1 MANQKVYNIVINGIK
16 ESISELDILISKLGN
31 IENRLDALGKQ
42 GIKLDTKGLKD
53 LEKIKIPE
61 ISIEGIDAK
70 VLKKE
75 MQQLEKDITKGA
87 KTIEGEYTNTLA
99 GLRAQLRDMKAELS
113 TLDLDVDA
121 DAFADLTD
129 EIKELND
136 RVKEMEQDYG
146 TFSRNVG
153 NYTESMVDALNEF
166 DGQMYE
172 TAGAIEDVKQGVDS
186 LKGKQMFD
194 VNIGG
199 VAVQFENVSQ
209 AIGEIDDMAHSAA
222 AKMQELR
229 NAGKQ
234 NTEEYK
240 KLNQEFN
247 EFIQTSANLERVRKQ
262 TDELRDS
269 VASTSRGLDMGVQ
282 AFQALGNAMQMASGI
297 AGLFGDNQEEIEK
310 AINRTVQIQAIL
322 QAATELYNQT
332 IKEGTV
338 LNKLYAATFGNIN
351 AGINKMTIG
360 LGKNTKAA
368 KGLGAVLKGGVWAII
383 ATIIASLIVNIDT
396 LTKKL
401 TLSDSATKTYS
412 KTWEKL
418 SPILKGIGNVITSYL
433 IEPLKGWAEALAK
446 LVDGDF
452 KGAMNEIAKGY
463 KNAKS
468 IRENFEE
475 GYNDEVARLADERVK
490 KQNIAL
496 EKQLLHEKEF
506 NEAKYG
512 SDWKYTK
519 DGIELYRKYFAAKLA
534 LYDKDSEEYRQALL
548 EQISFERELKEHQE
562 GKKNGG
568 GSGGG
573 STGKSKVEIQREIED
588 ATIAA
593 MEDGFDKRMAELKLQ
608 QKRELE
614 DAGKNAKLKEALL
627 KKHQKEENDL
637 IKEHTDEVEALYK
650 ERNEKLYNLEQDI
663 TKLILDNT
671 SKSNDSNLDKYRRDL
686 DTILSVIN
694 SYQLKIAKSN
704 KDWFNIDTS
713 SVKNFFTTL
722 GTTIKDGWN
731 VMIDNIRESRDGSKL
746 VDALINSPLEGIK
759 TEEMML
765 DDLVFG
771 FGGIDDFDEKEK
783 AIKQAHQTL
792 VDLNVEHTAD
802 IALLEQNMQDTSSD
816 ALKRYYQQMID
827 LTKEANDQYSK
838 VSEEYSGHF
847 IGIVNERI
855 LTERK
860 LERNNYNHSLKELE
874 QWKDDAFEI
883 EKKAEQKLLE
893 SAKADEAKALQM
905 AKGNAEVE
913 NILREKFAN
922 MRMQIM
928 EKSNENLIEIE
939 KRYETQKYA
948 LTLDYINKTRSI
960 EVNGNEERNDII
972 AQYNDKVLEQY
983 EKHFDSLLQEYE
995 KFNNAEQLDLQDG
1008 NLQFIA
1014 AFSQRGESMAKY
1026 GEAFLATAETIEER
1040 QDKLNQH
1047 LAVIN
1052 DDVWSIES
1060 KNLDLFRQQTHS
1072 VLNQMGVD
1080 WDRYNKEVVQKRK
1093 VLNLKLKN
1101 LETKLKTNEITQEEY
1116 DKEKEI
1122 IDKQLKDVDNYAKEL
1137 GNILTRIVKNF
1148 GDNWKEIAVNSAQL
1162 GAAVV
1167 GIFSQMYSQIADLQY
1182 QNEMYRIEQLQ
1193 EDYDD
1198 ETETL
1203 REALEE
1209 QEELFEKHNQ
1219 NVNDIEGELETARG
1233 DRRLFLL
1240 DQINSEMMK
1249 REQAW
1254 AQQQKI
1260 AKQQEQLQKKKDALE
1275 DRQKAAEQKRNKQNQ
1290 KVQVAQATAST
1301 ALAVTN
1307 ALAVQPWFLGVALA
1321 AVAAAMGAVQ
1331 IATIA
1336 KQKFADGGV
1345 IQGKSHSQGGV
1356 KVLNGQAE
1364 VEGGEYI
1371 TNKVTTSK
1379 NVDVLT
1385 FINSKKRK
1393 LDLSDF
1399 VEFYSSGSK
1408 NYSKPFKTVFADG
1421 GQLPSI
1427 QAPQLNVRDIVN
1439 TNNVDNRPIYVSVT
1453 EIENVQNRVR
1463 NVRAIA
1469 GLDE

>member
-16 ESISELDILISKLGN
+16 ESISELDILISKLDN

-61 ISIEGIDAK
+61 ISIEGIETKA
-70 VLKKE
+70 LKKE
-75 MQQLEKDITKGA
+75 MQQLEKDIAKGA
-87 KTIEGEYTNTLA
+87 KTIDGEYTNTLN
-99 GLRAQLRDMKAELS
+99 GLRAKLRDLKAELG
-113 TLDLDVDA
+113 TVDIDVDA
-121 DAFADLTD
+121 DVFADLTD

-136 RVKEMEQDYG
+136 QVKQMEQDYG

-153 NYTESMVDALNEF
+153 NYTESVVDALNEF
-166 DGQMYE
+166 DSQMYE
-172 TAGAIEDVKQGVDS
+172 TAGTIEEVKEGVDS

-229 NAGKQ
+229 NAGKE

-240 KLNQEFN
+240 KLNQEFQ

-269 VASTSRGLDMGVQ
+269 VASTSRGLDLGVQ
-282 AFQALGNAMQMASGI
+282 SFQALGNAMQMASGI
-297 AGLFGDNQEEIEK
+297 AGLFGDNQEKIEE

-322 QAATELYNQT
+322 QAAQELYNQT
-332 IKEGTV
+332 TQKGTV
-338 LNKLYAATFGNIN
+338 LNTLYSATFGKISGGLTN
-351 AGINKMTIG
+351 MTTKLG
-360 LGKNTKAA
+360 LGTKAA
-368 KGLGAVLKGGVWAII
+368 KLFNNTLKANIFIAI
-383 ATIIASLIVNIDT
+383 ATAILWVVTNLDKLSEMLGLTNKDTKVFTDLWNKISPVIMGVGRAITDFLINPLRT
-396 LTKKL
+396 LTK
-401 TLSDSATKTYS
+401 TIS
-412 KTWEKL
+412 KVL
-418 SPILKGIGNVITSYL
+418 Q
-433 IEPLKGWAEALAK
+433 
-446 LVDGDF
+446 GDW
-452 KGAMNEIAKGY
+452 KGA
-463 KNAKS
+463 
-468 IRENFEE
+468 FEE
-475 GYNDEVARLADERVK
+475 IGKGVKEQFDVIKDYQKGYNDEVKRQSDNAV
-490 KQNIAL
+490 KQNKINL

-562 GKKNGG
+562 GKS
-568 GSGGG
+568 GSG

-593 MEDGFDKRMAELKLQ
+593 MEDGFAKQWKLLRTQ

-614 DAGKNAKLKEALL
+614 DATKNSKLQNALL
-627 KKHQKEENDL
+627 AKHQKEQQDL
-637 IKEHTDEVEALYK
+637 IKEHVEEVQKYRKELSNELYRV
-650 ERNEKLYNLEQDI
+650 ENETSNINLNNQLTKQDYELEEYVRQLEQMMS
-663 TKLILDNT
+663 TMSEYKF
-671 SKSNDSNLDKYRRDL
+671 
-686 DTILSVIN
+686 
-694 SYQLKIAKSN
+694 KIHREV

-713 SVKNFFTTL
+713 SINGFFKSV
-722 GTTIKDGWN
+722 GQTIKDGWKET
-731 VMIDNIRESRDGSKL
+731 IDSIRFSRDGNQL
-746 VDALINSPLEGIK
+746 VDALMNSALEGIK
-759 TEEMML
+759 TEELQL
-765 DDLVFG
+765 DNLVFG
-771 FGGIDDFDEKEK
+771 FGGS
-783 AIKQAHQTL
+783 
-792 VDLNVEHTAD
+792 VDVEAD
-802 IALLEQNMQDTSSD
+802 MKKSQDTLK
-816 ALKRYYQQMID
+816 ALKQQY
-827 LTKEANDQYSK
+827 AND
-838 VSEEYSGHF
+838 V
-847 IGIVNERI
+847 I
-855 LTERK
+855 
-860 LERNNYNHSLKELE
+860 
-874 QWKDDAFEI
+874 EI
-883 EKKAEQKLLE
+883 EKKMNETTSDEHRKKYEVLLNNIKEHNKKFEKLSTEYNGYFIGIINERVNTERNLLIGSYNDQKKQLEEWLEEKFKIEKENEKKLLE
-893 SAKADEAKALQM
+893 L
-905 AKGNAEVE
+905 AEGQPE
-913 NILREKFAN
+913 L
-922 MRMQIM
+922 RMQIM
-928 EKSNENLIEIE
+928 EQSNDVLIAIEKEYEDKKLALAIDYTNKVKQIEI
-939 KRYETQKYA
+939 
-948 LTLDYINKTRSI
+948 
-960 EVNGNEERNDII
+960 NGNKDRNDII
-972 AQYNDKVLEQY
+972 AIYNDKILERY
-983 EKHFDSLLQEYE
+983 EKHFDSLLTQYE
-995 KFNNAEQLDLQDG
+995 NFNNIEKLDLQDG

-1026 GEAFLATAETIEER
+1026 GESFLAMADSIEQR
-1040 QDKLNQH
+1040 QSKLNQQ
-1047 LAVIN
+1047 LAEGVIS
-1052 DDVWSIES
+1052 DDVWSIS
-1060 KNLDLFRQQTHS
+1060 TQNLNLMRQQTHD
-1072 VLNQMGVD
+1072 VLQQMGVD
-1080 WDRYNKEVVQKRK
+1080 WERYKKEVIQKREQ
-1093 VLNLKLKN
+1093 LNAQLKN
-1101 LETKLKTNEITQEEY
+1101 GTIDQETY
-1116 DKEKEI
+1116 DKEIEKLE
-1122 IDKQLKDVDNYAKEL
+1122 KHRQEL

-1182 QNEMYRIEQLQ
+1182 HNEMYRIEKLQ
-1193 EDYDD
+1193 EEYDK
-1198 ETETL
+1198 ETETI

-1254 AQQQKI
+1254 AQQQKLQ
-1260 AKQQEQLQKKKDALE
+1260 KQQEQLEKKKKALE

-1290 KVQVAQATAST
+1290 KVQIAQATAST

-1345 IQGKSHSQGGV
+1345 IQGASHANGGV

-1385 FINSKKRK
+1385 FINSKKKK

-1399 VEFYSSGSK
+1399 VEFYSNGSNK
-1408 NYSKPFKTVFADG
+1408 NYSKPFKTVFANG
-1421 GQLPSI
+1421 GTLPSMN
-1427 QAPQLNVRDIVN
+1427 APSIDTRAINSVKSE
-1439 TNNVDNRPIYVSVT
+1439 DNRPIYVSVT
-1453 EIENVQNRVR
+1453 EIENVQNKVR

-1469 GLDE
+1469 GLEN

>member
-16 ESISELDILISKLGN
+16 ESINELDILISKLDN

-70 VLKKE
+70 ALKKE
-75 MQQLEKDITKGA
+75 MQQLEKDIAKGA
-87 KTIEGEYTNTLA
+87 KTIDGEYTNTLN
-99 GLRAQLRDMKAELS
+99 GLRAKLRDLKAELG
-113 TLDLDVDA
+113 TVDIDVDA
-121 DAFADLTD
+121 DVFADLTD

-136 RVKEMEQDYG
+136 QVKQMEQDYG
-146 TFSRNVG
+146 TFARNVG
-153 NYTESMVDALNEF
+153 NYTESVVDALNEF
-166 DGQMYE
+166 DSQMYE
-172 TAGAIEDVKQGVDS
+172 TAGTIEEVKNGVDS

-229 NAGKQ
+229 NAGKE

-240 KLNQEFN
+240 KLNQEFQ

-269 VASTSRGLDMGVQ
+269 VASTSRGLDLGVQ
-282 AFQALGNAMQMASGI
+282 SFQALGNAMQMASGI
-297 AGLFGDNQEEIEK
+297 AGLFGDNQEKIEE

-322 QAATELYNQT
+322 QAAQELYNQT
-332 IKEGTV
+332 TQKGTV
-338 LNKLYAATFGNIN
+338 LNTLYSATFGKISGGLSN
-351 AGINKMTIG
+351 MTTKLG
-360 LGKNTKAA
+360 LGTKAA
-368 KGLGAVLKGGVWAII
+368 KLFNNTLKANIFIAI
-383 ATIIASLIVNIDT
+383 ATAILWVVTNLDKLSEMLGLTNEDTKVFTDLWNKISPVIMGVGRAITDWLINPIRT
-396 LTKKL
+396 LTKTISKVL
-401 TLSDSATKTYS
+401 QGDWKGAFEEIGKGVKEQFNIIEDFQKGYADEVKAQAERATK
-412 KTWEKL
+412 KQK
-418 SPILKGIGNVITSYL
+418 
-433 IEPLKGWAEALAK
+433 IE
-446 LVDGDF
+446 
-452 KGAMNEIAKGY
+452 
-463 KNAKS
+463 
-468 IRENFEE
+468 
-475 GYNDEVARLADERVK
+475 
-490 KQNIAL
+490 L
-496 EKQLLHEKEF
+496 EKQLLHQKEF

-562 GKKNGG
+562 KEKNGG
-568 GSGGG
+568 KSR
-573 STGKSKVEIQREIED
+573 SGKSKLEIQREIED

-593 MEDGFDKRMAELKLQ
+593 MKDGFDKRMAELKLQ

-614 DAGKNAKLKEALL
+614 DAGNNAKLKEALL

-663 TKLILDNT
+663 TKLMLDNT
-671 SKSNDSNLDKYRRDL
+671 LKSDDYNLDKYRRDL
-686 DTILSVIN
+686 DTMLSSIRE
-694 SYQLKIAKSN
+694 YQFQIPKIN

-713 SVKNFFTTL
+713 SIKNFFTTL
-722 GTTIKDGWN
+722 GTTIKDGWD

-746 VDALINSPLEGIK
+746 VDALMVSFSDGIK
-759 TEEMML
+759 TEELQL
-765 DDLVFG
+765 DEFVFG
-771 FGGIDDFDEKEK
+771 FGAIDGFDEKEK

-802 IALLEQNMQDTSSD
+802 ISLLEQNMQDTSSD

-827 LTKEANDQYSK
+827 LTKEANDRYSK

-893 SAKADEAKALQM
+893 SAKSDEAKALRM

-939 KRYETQKYA
+939 KRYESQKYA

-960 EVNGNEERNDII
+960 EVNGAEERNDII
-972 AQYNDKVLEQY
+972 AQYNDKLLQQY
-983 EKHFDSLLQEYE
+983 EKHFDSLISQYE
-995 KFNNAEQLDLQDG
+995 RFNNVSNLDLQDG

-1014 AFSQRGESMAKY
+1014 TFTQRGEALAKY
-1026 GEAFLATAETIEER
+1026 GESFIAMAETIEEK
-1040 QDKLNQH
+1040 QEKLNQQF
-1047 LAVIN
+1047 ADGII
-1052 DDVWSIES
+1052 DDEVYSIS
-1060 KNLDLFRQQTHS
+1060 TQNLDLLRKQTHS

-1080 WDRYNKEVVQKRK
+1080 WDRYNKEVIQKRK
-1093 VLNLKLKN
+1093 ELNAQLKDGTIDQ
-1101 LETKLKTNEITQEEY
+1101 ETY
-1116 DKEKEI
+1116 DKEIEKLE
-1122 IDKQLKDVDNYAKEL
+1122 NHRKEL

-1182 QNEMYRIEQLQ
+1182 QNEMYRIEKLQ
-1193 EDYDD
+1193 EEYDK
-1198 ETETL
+1198 ETEIL
-1203 REALEE
+1203 QDALEE

-1240 DQINSEMMK
+1240 DQINAEMMK

-1260 AKQQEQLQKKKDALE
+1260 QKQQEQLEKKKEALE
-1275 DRQKAAEQKRNKQNQ
+1275 QRQKAAEQKRNKQNQ
-1290 KVQVAQATAST
+1290 KVQIAQATAST

-1307 ALAVQPWFLGVALA
+1307 ALSVQPWFLGVALA

-1356 KVLNGQAE
+1356 PVMNGSVE

-1385 FINSKKRK
+1385 FINSKKKK

-1399 VEFYSSGSK
+1399 VEFYSNGSNK
-1408 NYSKPFKTVFADG
+1408 NYSKPFKTVFAAG
-1421 GQLPSI
+1421 GTLPSMN
-1427 QAPQLNVRDIVN
+1427 APMIDTRAINSIKSE
-1439 TNNVDNRPIYVSVT
+1439 DNRPIYVSVT
-1453 EIENVQNRVR
+1453 EIENVQNKVR

-1469 GLDE
+1469 GLED

>member
-16 ESISELDILISKLGN
+16 ESISELDILISKLDN

-75 MQQLEKDITKGA
+75 MQQLEKDIAKGA
-87 KTIEGEYTNTLA
+87 KTIDGEYTNTLA

-153 NYTESMVDALNEF
+153 NYTDSMVDALNEF

-172 TAGAIEDVKQGVDS
+172 TAGAIEEVKQGVDS

-209 AIGEIDDMAHSAA
+209 AIGEIDDMAHAAA
-222 AKMQELR
+222 AKMQQLAA
-229 NAGKQ
+229 AGKQ

-262 TDELRDS
+262 TDDLRDS

-322 QAATELYNQT
+322 QAATELYNFTQNNA
-332 IKEGTV
+332 IK
-338 LNKLYAATFGNIN
+338 NSKLYAL
-351 AGINKMTIG
+351 TIG
-360 LGKNTKAA
+360 KLGTAYNALTAKIGLSEKATKRLNKVTKANVYVA
-368 KGLGAVLKGGVWAII
+368 LAAGVLYLATNFGKLTEKFGITEERTSKFQKLLEKLEPFIKGVGKAVVDWLINPFLTLGDVLYEISEGNWKGAFEAMKKGIKEQFDVVEDFKEGYAEGIKDREER
-383 ATIIASLIVNIDT
+383 A
-396 LTKKL
+396 TKKQ
-401 TLSDSATKTYS
+401 
-412 KTWEKL
+412 KL
-418 SPILKGIGNVITSYL
+418 EL
-433 IEPLKGWAEALAK
+433 
-446 LVDGDF
+446 D
-452 KGAMNEIAKGY
+452 
-463 KNAKS
+463 
-468 IRENFEE
+468 
-475 GYNDEVARLADERVK
+475 
-490 KQNIAL
+490 
-496 EKQLLHEKEF
+496 KQLLQQKEF

-519 DGIELYRKYFAAKLA
+519 DGIELYRKYFANKLSMYA
-534 LYDKDSEEYRQALL
+534 KDSEEYRQALL
-548 EQISFERELKEHQE
+548 EQLNFERELEEH
-562 GKKNGG
+562 KKNG

-573 STGKSKVEIQREIED
+573 KSKLEIQREIED

-593 MEDGFDKRMAELKLQ
+593 MKDGFDKRMAELKLQ

-671 SKSNDSNLDKYRRDL
+671 SKSNDYNLDKYRRDL

-893 SAKADEAKALQM
+893 SARADEAKALQM

-960 EVNGNEERNDII
+960 EINGNEERNDII

-1040 QDKLNQH
+1040 QDKLNQQ
-1047 LAVIN
+1047 LADGVIN

-1182 QNEMYRIEQLQ
+1182 QNEMYRIEKLQ
-1193 EDYDD
+1193 EEYDK
-1198 ETETL
+1198 ETEL
-1203 REALEE
+1203 LQEKLEE
-1209 QEELFEKHNQ
+1209 QEELYEKHNQ
-1219 NVNDIEGELETARG
+1219 NVESIEGELETARG

-1260 AKQQEQLQKKKDALE
+1260 AKQQEQLEKKKEALE
-1275 DRQKAAEQKRNKQNQ
+1275 QRQKAAEQKRNKQNQ
-1290 KVQVAQATAST
+1290 KVQIAQATAST

-1307 ALAVQPWFLGVALA
+1307 ALSVQPWFLGVALA

-1345 IQGKSHSQGGV
+1345 IQGASHANGGV

>member
-16 ESISELDILISKLGN
+16 ESINELDILISKLDN

-42 GIKLDTKGLKD
+42 GIKLDAKGLKD

-61 ISIEGIDAK
+61 ISIEGIETKA
-70 VLKKE
+70 LKKE
-75 MQQLEKDITKGA
+75 MQQLEKDIAKGA
-87 KTIEGEYTNTLA
+87 KTIDGEYTNTLN
-99 GLRAQLRDMKAELS
+99 GLRAKLRDLKAELG
-113 TLDLDVDA
+113 TVDIDVDA
-121 DAFADLTD
+121 DVFADLTD

-136 RVKEMEQDYG
+136 QVKQMEQDYG

-172 TAGAIEDVKQGVDS
+172 TAGAIEEVKEGVDS

-229 NAGKQ
+229 NSGKE

-240 KLNQEFN
+240 KLNQEFQ

-282 AFQALGNAMQMASGI
+282 SFQALGNAMQMASGI
-297 AGLFGDNQEEIEK
+297 AGLFGDNQEKIEE

-322 QAATELYNQT
+322 QAAQELYNQT
-332 IKEGTV
+332 TQKGTV
-338 LNKLYAATFGNIN
+338 LNTLYSATFGKISGGLTN
-351 AGINKMTIG
+351 MTTKLG
-360 LGKNTKAA
+360 LGTKAA
-368 KGLGAVLKGGVWAII
+368 KLFNNTLKANIFIAI
-383 ATIIASLIVNIDT
+383 ATAILWVVTNLDKLSEMLGLTNEDTKVFTDLWNKISPVIMGVGRAITDFLINPLRT
-396 LTKKL
+396 LTK
-401 TLSDSATKTYS
+401 TIS
-412 KTWEKL
+412 KVL
-418 SPILKGIGNVITSYL
+418 Q
-433 IEPLKGWAEALAK
+433 
-446 LVDGDF
+446 GDW
-452 KGAMNEIAKGY
+452 KGA
-463 KNAKS
+463 
-468 IRENFEE
+468 FEE
-475 GYNDEVARLADERVK
+475 IGKGVKEQFDVIKDYQKGYNDEVKRQSDNAV
-490 KQNIAL
+490 KQNKINL

-593 MEDGFDKRMAELKLQ
+593 MEDGFAKQWKLLRTQQRREIQDAEN
-608 QKRELE
+608 
-614 DAGKNAKLKEALL
+614 NAKLQNALL
-627 KKHQKEENDL
+627 AKHQREQQDL
-637 IKEHTDEVEALYK
+637 INEHLGEVRKNRIELYDELYRVERETSNINLNNVSARQDYELDEYT
-650 ERNEKLYNLEQDI
+650 RQLEQMMS
-663 TKLILDNT
+663 TMSEYKF
-671 SKSNDSNLDKYRRDL
+671 
-686 DTILSVIN
+686 
-694 SYQLKIAKSN
+694 KIHREV

-713 SVKNFFTTL
+713 SIKGFFKSV
-722 GTTIKDGWN
+722 GQTIKDGWKET
-731 VMIDNIRESRDGSKL
+731 IETIRFSRDGSQL
-746 VDALINSPLEGIK
+746 VDVLMNSALEGIK
-759 TEEMML
+759 TEEIQL
-765 DDLVFG
+765 DNLVFG
-771 FGGIDDFDEKEK
+771 FGGSKDVEADMK
-783 AIKQAHQTL
+783 ASQDTL
-792 VDLNVEHTAD
+792 
-802 IALLEQNMQDTSSD
+802 IAL
-816 ALKRYYQQMID
+816 KQQY
-827 LTKEANDQYSK
+827 AND
-838 VSEEYSGHF
+838 V
-847 IGIVNERI
+847 I
-855 LTERK
+855 
-860 LERNNYNHSLKELE
+860 
-874 QWKDDAFEI
+874 EI
-883 EKKAEQKLLE
+883 EKKMNETTSEEHRKEYEDLLNNMKKHNTKFEKLSTENNGYFIGIINERINTERNLLIGSYNDQKKQLE
-893 SAKADEAKALQM
+893 EWL
-905 AKGNAEVE
+905 E
-913 NILREKFAN
+913 EKFKIEKENEKKMLELAEGQPEL
-922 MRMQIM
+922 RMQIM
-928 EKSNENLIEIE
+928 EQSNDALIEIE
-939 KRYETQKYA
+939 KDYEDRKLA
-948 LTLDYINKTRSI
+948 LAIDYTNKVKQIEINA
-960 EVNGNEERNDII
+960 NEDRNDII
-972 AQYNDKVLEQY
+972 AIYNDKILERY
-983 EKHFDSLLQEYE
+983 EKHFDSLLTQYE
-995 KFNNAEQLDLQDG
+995 NFNNIEKLDLQDG

-1014 AFSQRGESMAKY
+1014 AFAQRGESMAKY
-1026 GEAFLATAETIEER
+1026 GESFLAMAETIEKR
-1040 QDKLNQH
+1040 QDKLNQQ
-1047 LAVIN
+1047 LADGVIN
-1052 DDVWSIES
+1052 DDVWSIS
-1060 KNLDLFRQQTHS
+1060 TQNLDLFRQQTHS

-1080 WDRYNKEVVQKRK
+1080 WDRYNKEVVQKRNE
-1093 VLNLKLKN
+1093 LNLKLKN

-1122 IDKQLKDVDNYAKEL
+1122 IDKQLKDVDDYAKEL

-1182 QNEMYRIEQLQ
+1182 HNEMYRIEKLQ
-1193 EDYDD
+1193 EEYDK

-1260 AKQQEQLQKKKDALE
+1260 QKQQEQLEKKKKALE

-1290 KVQVAQATAST
+1290 KVQIAQATAST

-1307 ALAVQPWFLGVALA
+1307 ALSVQPWFLGVALA

-1356 KVLNGQAE
+1356 PVMNGSVE

-1385 FINSKKRK
+1385 FINSKKKK

-1399 VEFYSSGSK
+1399 VEFYSNGSTK

-1421 GQLPSI
+1421 GTLPSMN
-1427 QAPQLNVRDIVN
+1427 APMIDTRAINSVRSE
-1439 TNNVDNRPIYVSVT
+1439 DNRPIYVAVT
-1453 EIENVQNRVR
+1453 EINDAQARVR
-1463 NVRAIA
+1463 RVQTIA
-1469 GLDE
+1469 GME

>member
-16 ESISELDILISKLGN
+16 ESINELDILISKLDN

-42 GIKLDTKGLKD
+42 GIKLDAKGLKD

-61 ISIEGIDAK
+61 ISIEGIETKA
-70 VLKKE
+70 LKKE
-75 MQQLEKDITKGA
+75 MQQLEKDIAKGA
-87 KTIEGEYTNTLA
+87 KTIDGEYTNTLN
-99 GLRAQLRDMKAELS
+99 GLRAKLRDLKAELG
-113 TLDLDVDA
+113 TVDIDVDA
-121 DAFADLTD
+121 DVFADLTD

-136 RVKEMEQDYG
+136 QVKQMEQDYG

-153 NYTESMVDALNEF
+153 NYTESVVDALNEF

-172 TAGAIEDVKQGVDS
+172 TAGAIEEVKQGVDS

-229 NAGKQ
+229 NSGKE

-240 KLNQEFN
+240 KLNQEFQ

-297 AGLFGDNQEEIEK
+297 AGLFGDNQEKIEE

-322 QAATELYNQT
+322 QAAQELYNQT
-332 IKEGTV
+332 TQKGTV
-338 LNKLYAATFGNIN
+338 LNTLYSATFGKISGGLTN
-351 AGINKMTIG
+351 MTTKLG
-360 LGKNTKAA
+360 LGTKAA
-368 KGLGAVLKGGVWAII
+368 KLFNNTLKANIFIAI
-383 ATIIASLIVNIDT
+383 ATAILWVVTNLDKLSEMLGLTNEDTKVFTDLWNKISPVIMGVGRAITDFLINPLRT
-396 LTKKL
+396 LTK
-401 TLSDSATKTYS
+401 TIS
-412 KTWEKL
+412 KVL
-418 SPILKGIGNVITSYL
+418 Q
-433 IEPLKGWAEALAK
+433 
-446 LVDGDF
+446 GDW
-452 KGAMNEIAKGY
+452 KGA
-463 KNAKS
+463 
-468 IRENFEE
+468 FEE
-475 GYNDEVARLADERVK
+475 IGKGVKEQFDVIKDYQKGYNDEVKRQSDNAV
-490 KQNIAL
+490 KQNKINL

-562 GKKNGG
+562 KEKNGG
-568 GSGGG
+568 KPGS
-573 STGKSKVEIQREIED
+573 GKSKLEIQREIED

-593 MEDGFDKRMAELKLQ
+593 MKDGFDKRMAELKLQ

-671 SKSNDSNLDKYRRDL
+671 SKSNDYNLDKYRRDL

-1040 QDKLNQH
+1040 QDKLNQQ
-1047 LAVIN
+1047 LADGVIN

-1093 VLNLKLKN
+1093 ELNLKLKN

-1122 IDKQLKDVDNYAKEL
+1122 IDKQLKDVDDYAKEL

-1182 QNEMYRIEQLQ
+1182 QNEMHRIEKLQ
-1193 EDYDD
+1193 EDYDK
-1198 ETETL
+1198 ETEL
-1203 REALEE
+1203 LQEKLEE
-1209 QEELFEKHNQ
+1209 QEELYEKHNQ
-1219 NVNDIEGELETARG
+1219 NVESIEGELETARG

-1260 AKQQEQLQKKKDALE
+1260 AKQQEQLEKKKKALE

-1290 KVQVAQATAST
+1290 KVQIAQATAST

-1307 ALAVQPWFLGVALA
+1307 ALSVSPWFLGVALA

-1356 KVLNGQAE
+1356 PVMNGSVE

-1385 FINSKKRK
+1385 FINSKKKK

-1399 VEFYSSGSK
+1399 VEFYSNGSNK

-1421 GQLPSI
+1421 GTLPSMN
-1427 QAPQLNVRDIVN
+1427 APMIDTRAINSVRSE
-1439 TNNVDNRPIYVSVT
+1439 DNRPIYVAVT
-1453 EIENVQNRVR
+1453 EINDAQARVR
-1463 NVRAIA
+1463 RVQTIA
-1469 GLDE
+1469 GME

>member
-16 ESISELDILISKLGN
+16 ESISEVDVLLNQLDNLEK
-31 IENRLDALGKQ
+31 RLKNLGKE

-61 ISIEGIDAK
+61 ISLEGIDAK
-70 VLKKE
+70 ALKKE
-75 MQQLEKDITKGA
+75 MQQLEKDIAKGA
-87 KTIEGEYTNTLA
+87 KTIDGEYTNTLN
-99 GLRAQLRDMKAELS
+99 GLRAKLRDLKTELG
-113 TLDLDVDA
+113 TVDIDLDA
-121 DAFADLTD
+121 DTFQDLTD
-129 EIKELND
+129 EIKDLND
-136 RVKEMEQDYG
+136 QVKQMEQDYG
-146 TFSRNVG
+146 TFARNVG
-153 NYTESMVDALNEF
+153 NYTESVVDALNEF
-166 DGQMYE
+166 DSQMYE
-172 TAGAIEDVKQGVDS
+172 TAGAIEEVKEGVDS

-209 AIGEIDDMAHSAA
+209 AIGEIDDMAHAAA

-229 NAGKQ
+229 NAGKE

-240 KLNQEFN
+240 KLNQEFQ

-297 AGLFGDNQEEIEK
+297 AGLFGDNQEKIEE

-322 QAATELYNQT
+322 QAAQELYNQT
-332 IKEGTV
+332 TQKGTV
-338 LNKLYAATFGNIN
+338 LNTLYSATFGKISGGLTN
-351 AGINKMTIG
+351 MTTKLG
-360 LGKNTKAA
+360 LGTKAA
-368 KGLGAVLKGGVWAII
+368 KLFNNTLKANIFIAI
-383 ATIIASLIVNIDT
+383 ATAILWVVTNLDKLSEMLGLTNEDTKVFTDLWNKISPVIMGVGRAITDFLINPLRT
-396 LTKKL
+396 LTK
-401 TLSDSATKTYS
+401 TIS
-412 KTWEKL
+412 KVL
-418 SPILKGIGNVITSYL
+418 Q
-433 IEPLKGWAEALAK
+433 
-446 LVDGDF
+446 GDW
-452 KGAMNEIAKGY
+452 KGA
-463 KNAKS
+463 
-468 IRENFEE
+468 FEE
-475 GYNDEVARLADERVK
+475 IGKGVKEQFDVIKDYQKGYNDEVKRQSDNAV
-490 KQNIAL
+490 KQNKINL

-562 GKKNGG
+562 GKSGK
-568 GSGGG
+568 SGGG
-573 STGKSKVEIQREIED
+573 STSKSKVEIQREIED

-593 MEDGFDKRMAELKLQ
+593 MEDGFAKQWKLLRTQQRREIQDAEN
-608 QKRELE
+608 
-614 DAGKNAKLKEALL
+614 NAKLQNALL
-627 KKHQKEENDL
+627 AKHQKEQQDL
-637 IKEHTDEVEALYK
+637 IKEHSEEVQKYRKELSNELYRV
-650 ERNEKLYNLEQDI
+650 ENETSNINLNNQLTKQDYELEEYVRQLEQMMS
-663 TKLILDNT
+663 TMSEYKF
-671 SKSNDSNLDKYRRDL
+671 
-686 DTILSVIN
+686 
-694 SYQLKIAKSN
+694 KIHREV

-713 SVKNFFTTL
+713 SIKGFFKSV
-722 GTTIKDGWN
+722 GQTIKDGWKET
-731 VMIDNIRESRDGSKL
+731 IDSIRFSRDGNQL
-746 VDALINSPLEGIK
+746 VDALMNSALEGIK
-759 TEEMML
+759 TEELQL
-765 DDLVFG
+765 DNLVFG
-771 FGGIDDFDEKEK
+771 FGGS
-783 AIKQAHQTL
+783 
-792 VDLNVEHTAD
+792 VDVEAD
-802 IALLEQNMQDTSSD
+802 MKKSQDTLK
-816 ALKRYYQQMID
+816 ALKQQY
-827 LTKEANDQYSK
+827 AND
-838 VSEEYSGHF
+838 V
-847 IGIVNERI
+847 I
-855 LTERK
+855 
-860 LERNNYNHSLKELE
+860 
-874 QWKDDAFEI
+874 EI
-883 EKKAEQKLLE
+883 EKKMNETTSDEHRKKYEVLLNNIKEHNKKFEKLSTEYNGYFIGIINERVNTERNLLIGSYNDQKKQLEEWLEEKFKIEKENEKKLLE
-893 SAKADEAKALQM
+893 L
-905 AKGNAEVE
+905 AEGQPE
-913 NILREKFAN
+913 L
-922 MRMQIM
+922 RMQIM
-928 EKSNENLIEIE
+928 EQSNDVLIAIEKEYEDKKLALAIDYTNKVKQIEIN
-939 KRYETQKYA
+939 A
-948 LTLDYINKTRSI
+948 NKD
-960 EVNGNEERNDII
+960 RNDII
-972 AQYNDKVLEQY
+972 AIYNDKILERY
-983 EKHFDSLLQEYE
+983 ERHFDSLIKQYE
-995 KFNNAEQLDLQDG
+995 NFNNIEKLDLQDG

-1014 AFSQRGESMAKY
+1014 AFAQRGESMAKY
-1026 GEAFLATAETIEER
+1026 GESFLAMADSIEQR
-1040 QDKLNQH
+1040 QSKLNQQ
-1047 LAVIN
+1047 LAEGVIS
-1052 DDVWSIES
+1052 DDVWSIS
-1060 KNLDLFRQQTHS
+1060 TQNLNLMRQQTHD
-1072 VLNQMGVD
+1072 VLQQMGVD
-1080 WDRYNKEVVQKRK
+1080 WERYKKEVIQKREQ
-1093 VLNLKLKN
+1093 LNAQLKN
-1101 LETKLKTNEITQEEY
+1101 GTIDQETY
-1116 DKEKEI
+1116 DKEIEKLE
-1122 IDKQLKDVDNYAKEL
+1122 KHRQEL

-1193 EDYDD
+1193 KEYDD

-1240 DQINSEMMK
+1240 DQINAEMMK

-1260 AKQQEQLQKKKDALE
+1260 QKQQEQLDKKKKALE

-1290 KVQVAQATAST
+1290 KVQIAQATAST

-1307 ALAVQPWFLGVALA
+1307 ALSVQPWFLGVALA

-1345 IQGKSHSQGGV
+1345 IQGASHSQGGV

-1385 FINSKKRK
+1385 FINSKKKK

-1399 VEFYSSGSK
+1399 VEFYSNGSNK

-1421 GQLPSI
+1421 GTLPSMN
-1427 QAPQLNVRDIVN
+1427 APMIDTRAINAVRSE
-1439 TNNVDNRPIYVSVT
+1439 DNRPIYVSVT
-1453 EIENVQNRVR
+1453 EIENVQNKVR

-1469 GLDE
+1469 GLDY

>member
-16 ESISELDILISKLGN
+16 ESINELDILISKLDN

-70 VLKKE
+70 ALKKE
-75 MQQLEKDITKGA
+75 MQQLEKDIAKGA
-87 KTIEGEYTNTLA
+87 KTIDGEYTNTLN
-99 GLRAQLRDMKAELS
+99 GLRAKLRDLKAELG
-113 TLDLDVDA
+113 TVDIDVDA
-121 DAFADLTD
+121 DVFADLTD

-136 RVKEMEQDYG
+136 QVKQMEQDYG
-146 TFSRNVG
+146 TFARNVG
-153 NYTESMVDALNEF
+153 NYTDSMVDALNEF

-172 TAGAIEDVKQGVDS
+172 TAGAIEEVKNGVDS

-209 AIGEIDDMAHSAA
+209 AIGEIDDMAHAAA
-222 AKMQELR
+222 AKMQQLAA
-229 NAGKQ
+229 AGKQ

-322 QAATELYNQT
+322 QAATELYNFTQNNA
-332 IKEGTV
+332 IK
-338 LNKLYAATFGNIN
+338 NSKLYAL
-351 AGINKMTIG
+351 TIG
-360 LGKNTKAA
+360 KLGTAYNALIAKIGLTEKATKRLNKVTKANVYVALAAAVLYLTTNLGKLTEKFGITEERTSRFQKLLEKLEPFVMGVGKAVVDWLINPFLTLGDVLYEISEGNW
-368 KGLGAVLKGGVWAII
+368 KGAFEAMKKGIKEQFNVVEDFKEGYAESIKDI
-383 ATIIASLIVNIDT
+383 EERA
-396 LTKKL
+396 TKKQ
-401 TLSDSATKTYS
+401 
-412 KTWEKL
+412 KL
-418 SPILKGIGNVITSYL
+418 EL
-433 IEPLKGWAEALAK
+433 
-446 LVDGDF
+446 D
-452 KGAMNEIAKGY
+452 
-463 KNAKS
+463 
-468 IRENFEE
+468 
-475 GYNDEVARLADERVK
+475 
-490 KQNIAL
+490 
-496 EKQLLHEKEF
+496 KQLLHQKEF

-519 DGIELYRKYFAAKLA
+519 DGIELYRKYFANKLSMYA
-534 LYDKDSEEYRQALL
+534 KDSEEYRQALL
-548 EQISFERELKEHQE
+548 EQLNFERELEEH
-562 GKKNGG
+562 KKNGG

-573 STGKSKVEIQREIED
+573 KSKLEIQREIED

-593 MEDGFDKRMAELKLQ
+593 MKDGFDKRMAELKLQ

-650 ERNEKLYNLEQDI
+650 ERNEKLYNLEQDL
-663 TKLILDNT
+663 TKLMLDNT
-671 SKSNDSNLDKYRRDL
+671 LKSDDYNLDKYRRDL
-686 DTILSVIN
+686 DTMLSSIRE
-694 SYQLKIAKSN
+694 YQFQIPKIN

-722 GTTIKDGWN
+722 GTTIKDGWD

-746 VDALINSPLEGIK
+746 VDALMVSFSDGIK
-759 TEEMML
+759 TEELQL
-765 DDLVFG
+765 DEFVFG
-771 FGGIDDFDEKEK
+771 FGAIDGWDEKEK

-893 SAKADEAKALQM
+893 SAKVDEAKALQM

-939 KRYETQKYA
+939 KRYESKKYA

-960 EVNGNEERNDII
+960 EVNGAEERNDII
-972 AQYNDKVLEQY
+972 AQYNDKLLQQY
-983 EKHFDSLLQEYE
+983 EKHFDSLISQYE
-995 KFNNAEQLDLQDG
+995 RFNNVSNLDLQDD

-1014 AFSQRGESMAKY
+1014 TFTQRGEALAKY
-1026 GEAFLATAETIEER
+1026 GESFLAMAETIEER
-1040 QDKLNQH
+1040 QDKLNQQF
-1047 LAVIN
+1047 ADGIISDEVY
-1052 DDVWSIES
+1052 SIS
-1060 KNLDLFRQQTHS
+1060 TQNLDLLRKQTHS
-1072 VLNQMGVD
+1072 VLNQMGID
-1080 WDRYNKEVVQKRK
+1080 WKKYYDEKKKINEQIKKLDED
-1093 VLNLKLKN
+1093 LNN
-1101 LETKLKTNEITQEEY
+1101 GIIDQETY
-1116 DKEKEI
+1116 DKEIKKL
-1122 IDKQLKDVDNYAKEL
+1122 DDLSKKL
-1137 GNILTRIVKNF
+1137 GNSLTTIFKNF
-1148 GDNWKEIAVNSAQL
+1148 GDSFAEISTNIAQL

-1167 GIFSQMYSQIADLQY
+1167 GIWSQMYSQIADLQY
-1182 QNEMYRIEQLQ
+1182 QNEMYRIEKLQ
-1193 EDYDD
+1193 EEYDK
-1198 ETETL
+1198 ETEL
-1203 REALEE
+1203 LQEKLEE
-1209 QEELFEKHNQ
+1209 QEELYEKHNQ
-1219 NVNDIEGELETARG
+1219 NVESIEGELETARG

-1260 AKQQEQLQKKKDALE
+1260 QKQQEQLEKKKEQLE
-1275 DRQKAAEQKRNKQNQ
+1275 QRQKAAEQKRNKQNQ
-1290 KVQVAQATAST
+1290 KVQIAQATAST

-1307 ALAVQPWFLGVALA
+1307 ALSVQPWFLGVALA

-1345 IQGKSHSQGGV
+1345 IQGASHSQGGV
-1356 KVLNGQAE
+1356 PVMNGSVE

-1371 TNKVTTSK
+1371 TNKITTSK

-1385 FINSKKRK
+1385 FINSKKKK

-1399 VEFYSSGSK
+1399 VEFYSNGSTK

-1421 GQLPSI
+1421 GQLPSMN
-1427 QAPQLNVRDIVN
+1427 APMIDTRAINSVRSE
-1439 TNNVDNRPIYVSVT
+1439 DNRPIYVAVT
-1453 EIENVQNRVR
+1453 EINDAQARVR
-1463 NVRAIA
+1463 RVQTIA
-1469 GLDE
+1469 GME

>member
-1 MANQKVYNIVINGIK
+1 MFIINLNITMANQKVYNIVINGIK
-16 ESISELDILISKLGN
+16 ESISELDILISKLDN

-75 MQQLEKDITKGA
+75 MQQLEKDIAKGA

-172 TAGAIEDVKQGVDS
+172 TAGAIEEIKQGVDS

-282 AFQALGNAMQMASGI
+282 SFQALGNAMQMASGI
-297 AGLFGDNQEEIEK
+297 AGLFGDNQEKIEE

-322 QAATELYNQT
+322 QSAQELYNQT
-332 IKEGTV
+332 TQKGTV
-338 LNKLYAATFGNIN
+338 LNTLYSATFGKISGGLTN
-351 AGINKMTIG
+351 MTTKLG
-360 LGKNTKAA
+360 LGTKAA
-368 KGLGAVLKGGVWAII
+368 KLFNNTLKANIFIAI
-383 ATIIASLIVNIDT
+383 ATAILWVVTNLDKLSEMLGLTNKDTKIFTDLWNKISPVIMGVGRAITDFLINPLRT
-396 LTKKL
+396 LTK
-401 TLSDSATKTYS
+401 TIS
-412 KTWEKL
+412 KVL
-418 SPILKGIGNVITSYL
+418 Q
-433 IEPLKGWAEALAK
+433 
-446 LVDGDF
+446 GDW
-452 KGAMNEIAKGY
+452 KGA
-463 KNAKS
+463 
-468 IRENFEE
+468 FEE
-475 GYNDEVARLADERVK
+475 IGKGVKEQFDVIKDYQKGYNDEVKRQSDNAV
-490 KQNIAL
+490 KQNKINL

-562 GKKNGG
+562 GKSGK
-568 GSGGG
+568 SGGG
-573 STGKSKVEIQREIED
+573 SIGKSKVEIQREIED

-593 MEDGFDKRMAELKLQ
+593 MEDGFAKQWKLLRTQ

-614 DAGKNAKLKEALL
+614 DATKNSKLHNALL
-627 KKHQKEENDL
+627 AKHQKEQQDL
-637 IKEHTDEVEALYK
+637 IKEHVEEVQKYRKELSNELYRVENETSNINLNNSSARQDYELDEYT
-650 ERNEKLYNLEQDI
+650 RQLEQMMS
-663 TKLILDNT
+663 TMSEYKF
-671 SKSNDSNLDKYRRDL
+671 
-686 DTILSVIN
+686 
-694 SYQLKIAKSN
+694 KIHREV

-713 SVKNFFTTL
+713 SIKGFFKSV
-722 GTTIKDGWN
+722 GQTIKDGWKET
-731 VMIDNIRESRDGSKL
+731 IETIRFSRDGSQL
-746 VDALINSPLEGIK
+746 VDVLMNSALEGIK
-759 TEEMML
+759 TEELQL
-765 DDLVFG
+765 DNLVFG
-771 FGGIDDFDEKEK
+771 FGGSIDVEADMK
-783 AIKQAHQTL
+783 ASQNTL
-792 VDLNVEHTAD
+792 
-802 IALLEQNMQDTSSD
+802 IAL
-816 ALKRYYQQMID
+816 KQQY
-827 LTKEANDQYSK
+827 AND
-838 VSEEYSGHF
+838 V
-847 IGIVNERI
+847 I
-855 LTERK
+855 
-860 LERNNYNHSLKELE
+860 
-874 QWKDDAFEI
+874 EI
-883 EKKAEQKLLE
+883 EKKMNETTSDEHRKKYEVLLNNIKEHNKKFEKLSTEYNGYFIGIINERINTERNLLINSYNDQKKQLEEWLEEKFKIEKENEKKLLE
-893 SAKADEAKALQM
+893 L
-905 AKGNAEVE
+905 AEGQPE
-913 NILREKFAN
+913 L
-922 MRMQIM
+922 RMQIM
-928 EKSNENLIEIE
+928 EQSNDVLIEIE
-939 KRYETQKYA
+939 KEYEDRKLA
-948 LTLDYINKTRSI
+948 LAIDYTNKVKQI
-960 EVNGNEERNDII
+960 EINGNKDRNDII
-972 AQYNDKVLEQY
+972 AIYNDKILERY
-983 EKHFDSLLQEYE
+983 EKHFDSLLTQYE
-995 KFNNAEQLDLQDG
+995 NFNNIEKLDLQDG

-1014 AFSQRGESMAKY
+1014 AFAQRGESMAKY
-1026 GEAFLATAETIEER
+1026 GESFLAMAETIEKR
-1040 QDKLNQH
+1040 QDKLNQQ
-1047 LAVIN
+1047 LADGVIN
-1052 DDVWSIES
+1052 DDVWSIS
-1060 KNLDLFRQQTHS
+1060 TQNLDLFRQQTHS

-1093 VLNLKLKN
+1093 ELNLKLEN

-1182 QNEMYRIEQLQ
+1182 QNEMYRIEKLQ
-1193 EDYDD
+1193 EEYDK
-1198 ETETL
+1198 ETEL
-1203 REALEE
+1203 LQEKLEE
-1209 QEELFEKHNQ
+1209 QEELYEKHNQ
-1219 NVNDIEGELETARG
+1219 NVESIEGELETARG

-1260 AKQQEQLQKKKDALE
+1260 AKQQEQLEKKKEQLE
-1275 DRQKAAEQKRNKQNQ
+1275 QRQKAAEQKRNKQNQ
-1290 KVQVAQATAST
+1290 KVQIAQATAST

-1345 IQGKSHSQGGV
+1345 IQGASHANGGV

-1421 GQLPSI
+1421 GQLPSMN
-1427 QAPQLNVRDIVN
+1427 APMIDTRAINSVRSE
-1439 TNNVDNRPIYVSVT
+1439 DNRPIYVSVT
-1453 EIENVQNRVR
+1453 EIENVQNKVR

-1469 GLDE
+1469 GLE

>member
-16 ESISELDILISKLGN
+16 ESISEVDVLLNQLDNLEK
-31 IENRLDALGKQ
+31 RLKNLGKE

-61 ISIEGIDAK
+61 ISLEGIDAK
-70 VLKKE
+70 ALKKE
-75 MQQLEKDITKGA
+75 MQQLEKDIAKGA
-87 KTIEGEYTNTLA
+87 KTIDGEYTNTLN
-99 GLRAQLRDMKAELS
+99 GLRAKLRDLKTELG
-113 TLDLDVDA
+113 TVDIDLDA
-121 DAFADLTD
+121 DTFQDLTD

-136 RVKEMEQDYG
+136 QVKQMEQDYG

-172 TAGAIEDVKQGVDS
+172 TAGAIEEVKQGVDS

-209 AIGEIDDMAHSAA
+209 AIGEIDDMAHAAA
-222 AKMQELR
+222 AKMQQLAA
-229 NAGKQ
+229 AGKQ

-297 AGLFGDNQEEIEK
+297 AGLFGDNQEKIEK

-383 ATIIASLIVNIDT
+383 ATVIASLILNIDT

-401 TLSDSATKTYS
+401 TLSDSATKTFS

-433 IEPLKGWAEALAK
+433 IEPLKGWAEGLAK
-446 LVDGDF
+446 LIDGDF
-452 KGAMNEIAKGY
+452 KGAVNEIIKGY

-468 IRENFEE
+468 VRENFEE

-562 GKKNGG
+562 GKSGK
-568 GSGGG
+568 SGGG

-593 MEDGFDKRMAELKLQ
+593 MEDGFAKQWKLLRTQQRREIQDAEN
-608 QKRELE
+608 
-614 DAGKNAKLKEALL
+614 NAKLQNALL
-627 KKHQKEENDL
+627 AKHQKEQQDL
-637 IKEHTDEVEALYK
+637 IKEHVEEVQKYRKELSNELYRV
-650 ERNEKLYNLEQDI
+650 ENETSNINLNNQLTKQDYELEEYVRQLEQMMS
-663 TKLILDNT
+663 TMSEYKF
-671 SKSNDSNLDKYRRDL
+671 
-686 DTILSVIN
+686 
-694 SYQLKIAKSN
+694 KIHREV

-713 SVKNFFTTL
+713 SIKGFFKSV
-722 GTTIKDGWN
+722 GQTIKDGWKET
-731 VMIDNIRESRDGSKL
+731 IDSIRFSRDGNQL
-746 VDALINSPLEGIK
+746 VDALMNSALEGIK
-759 TEEMML
+759 TEELQL
-765 DDLVFG
+765 DNLVFG
-771 FGGIDDFDEKEK
+771 FGGS
-783 AIKQAHQTL
+783 
-792 VDLNVEHTAD
+792 VDVEAD
-802 IALLEQNMQDTSSD
+802 MKKSQDTLK
-816 ALKRYYQQMID
+816 ALKQQY
-827 LTKEANDQYSK
+827 AND
-838 VSEEYSGHF
+838 V
-847 IGIVNERI
+847 I
-855 LTERK
+855 
-860 LERNNYNHSLKELE
+860 
-874 QWKDDAFEI
+874 EI
-883 EKKAEQKLLE
+883 EKKMNETTSDEHRKKYEVLLNNIKEHNKKFEKLSTEYNGYFIGIINERVNTERNLLIGSYNDQKKQLEEWLEEKFKIEKENEKKLLE
-893 SAKADEAKALQM
+893 L
-905 AKGNAEVE
+905 AEGQPE
-913 NILREKFAN
+913 L
-922 MRMQIM
+922 RMQIM
-928 EKSNENLIEIE
+928 EQSNDVLIAIEKEYEDKKLALAIDYTNKVKQIEIN
-939 KRYETQKYA
+939 A
-948 LTLDYINKTRSI
+948 NK
-960 EVNGNEERNDII
+960 ERNDII
-972 AQYNDKVLEQY
+972 AIYNDKILERY
-983 EKHFDSLLQEYE
+983 ERHFDSLIKQYE
-995 KFNNAEQLDLQDG
+995 NFNNIEKLDLQDG

-1014 AFSQRGESMAKY
+1014 AFAQRGESMAKY
-1026 GEAFLATAETIEER
+1026 GESFLAMADSIEQR
-1040 QDKLNQH
+1040 QSKLNQQ
-1047 LAVIN
+1047 LAEGVIS
-1052 DDVWSIES
+1052 DDVWSIS
-1060 KNLDLFRQQTHS
+1060 TQNLNLMRQQTHD
-1072 VLNQMGVD
+1072 VLQQMGVD
-1080 WDRYNKEVVQKRK
+1080 WERYKKEVIQKREQ
-1093 VLNLKLKN
+1093 LNAQLKN
-1101 LETKLKTNEITQEEY
+1101 GTIDQETY
-1116 DKEKEI
+1116 DKEIEKLE
-1122 IDKQLKDVDNYAKEL
+1122 KHRKEL

-1148 GDNWKEIAVNSAQL
+1148 GDNWKEIAINSAQL
-1162 GAAVV
+1162 GAAIV

-1182 QNEMYRIEQLQ
+1182 QNEMYRIEKLQ
-1193 EDYDD
+1193 EEYDK
-1198 ETETL
+1198 ETEIL
-1203 REALEE
+1203 QDALEE

-1240 DQINSEMMK
+1240 DQINAEMMK

-1260 AKQQEQLQKKKDALE
+1260 QKQQEQLDKKKKALE

-1290 KVQVAQATAST
+1290 KVQIAQATAST

-1371 TNKVTTSK
+1371 TNKITTSK

-1385 FINSKKRK
+1385 FINSKKKK

-1399 VEFYSSGSK
+1399 VEFYSNGSNK

-1421 GQLPSI
+1421 GQLPSMN
-1427 QAPQLNVRDIVN
+1427 APMIDTRAINSVRSE
-1439 TNNVDNRPIYVSVT
+1439 DNRPIYVSVT
-1453 EIENVQNRVR
+1453 EIENVQNKVR

-1469 GLDE
+1469 GLDY

>member
-16 ESISELDILISKLGN
+16 ESISEVDVLLNQLDNLEK
-31 IENRLDALGKQ
+31 RLKNLGKE

-70 VLKKE
+70 ALKKE
-75 MQQLEKDITKGA
+75 MQQLEKDIAKGA
-87 KTIEGEYTNTLA
+87 KTIDGEYTNTLN
-99 GLRAQLRDMKAELS
+99 GLRAKLRDLKAELG
-113 TLDLDVDA
+113 TVDIDVDA
-121 DAFADLTD
+121 DVFADLTD

-136 RVKEMEQDYG
+136 QVKQMEQDYG
-146 TFSRNVG
+146 TFARNVG
-153 NYTESMVDALNEF
+153 NYTESVVDALNEF
-166 DGQMYE
+166 DSQMYE
-172 TAGAIEDVKQGVDS
+172 TAGAIEEVKEGVDS

-222 AKMQELR
+222 AKMQELAA
-229 NAGKQ
+229 AGKT

-240 KLNQEFN
+240 KLNEEFQEY
-247 EFIQTSANLERVRKQ
+247 IQASANLERVRKQ

-297 AGLFGDNQEEIEK
+297 AGLFGDNQEKIEE

-332 IKEGTV
+332 TQKGTL
-338 LNKLYAATFGNIN
+338 LNKLFAVSFGTINDGLNKATS
-351 AGINKMTIG
+351 G
-360 LGKNTKAA
+360 LGKTSKAA
-368 KGLGAVLKGGVWAII
+368 KLFNATLKANIFI
-383 ATIIASLIVNIDT
+383 AIASAILWIVNNLDKLSNILGITNEDAKVFTDLWNKISPVLMGVGRVIVENIINPFRT
-396 LTKKL
+396 LIKVVSEVLQGNWGKAFDELSKGIKRQFNNIEDYQKGYADEVQAQAERATKKQ
-401 TLSDSATKTYS
+401 K
-412 KTWEKL
+412 
-418 SPILKGIGNVITSYL
+418 
-433 IEPLKGWAEALAK
+433 IE
-446 LVDGDF
+446 
-452 KGAMNEIAKGY
+452 
-463 KNAKS
+463 
-468 IRENFEE
+468 
-475 GYNDEVARLADERVK
+475 
-490 KQNIAL
+490 L
-496 EKQLLHEKEF
+496 EKQLLHQKEY
-506 NEAKYG
+506 NEAKEG

-519 DGIELYRKYFAAKLA
+519 DGIELYRKYFANKLSMYA
-534 LYDKDSEEYRQALL
+534 KDSEEYRQALL

-562 GKKNGG
+562 GK
-568 GSGGG
+568 S
-573 STGKSKVEIQREIED
+573 GKSKVEIQREIED

-593 MEDGFDKRMAELKLQ
+593 MKDGFDKRMAELKSQ

-614 DAGKNAKLKEALL
+614 DAGNNAKLKEALL

-663 TKLILDNT
+663 TKLMLDNT
-671 SKSNDSNLDKYRRDL
+671 LKSDDYNLDKYRRDL
-686 DTILSVIN
+686 DTMLSSIRE
-694 SYQLKIAKSN
+694 YQFQIHKIN

-722 GTTIKDGWN
+722 GTTIKDGWD

-765 DDLVFG
+765 DNLVFG

-783 AIKQAHQTL
+783 AIKQAHQIL
-792 VDLNVEHTAD
+792 VDLNVEHSAD
-802 IALLEQNMQDTSSD
+802 IALLEQNMQNTSSD

-847 IGIVNERI
+847 IGIINERI

-893 SAKADEAKALQM
+893 SARADEAKALQM

-939 KRYETQKYA
+939 KRYESQKYA

-960 EVNGNEERNDII
+960 EVNGAEERNDII
-972 AQYNDKVLEQY
+972 AQYNDKILQQY
-983 EKHFDSLLQEYE
+983 EKHFDSLIYQYE
-995 KFNNAEQLDLQDG
+995 RFNNVSNLDLQDG

-1014 AFSQRGESMAKY
+1014 TFAQRGESLAKY
-1026 GEAFLATAETIEER
+1026 GESFIAMAETIEER
-1040 QDKLNQH
+1040 QEKLNQQFIDGIISDE
-1047 LAVIN
+1047 VY
-1052 DDVWSIES
+1052 SIS
-1060 KNLDLFRQQTHS
+1060 TQNLDLLRKQTHS

-1080 WDRYNKEVVQKRK
+1080 WKKYYDEKKKINEQIKKLDED
-1093 VLNLKLKN
+1093 LNN
-1101 LETKLKTNEITQEEY
+1101 GIIDQETY
-1116 DKEKEI
+1116 DKEIK
-1122 IDKQLKDVDNYAKEL
+1122 KLDNLSKEL
-1137 GNILTRIVKNF
+1137 GNSLTTIFKNF
-1148 GDNWKEIAVNSAQL
+1148 GDSFEQIATNVVQL

-1167 GIFSQMYSQIADLQY
+1167 GIWSQMYSQIADLQY
-1182 QNEMYRIEQLQ
+1182 QNEMYRIEKLQ
-1193 EDYDD
+1193 EEYDK
-1198 ETETL
+1198 ETEIL
-1203 REALEE
+1203 QDALEE

-1219 NVNDIEGELETARG
+1219 NVSDIEGELQTARG

-1254 AQQQKI
+1254 AQEQKI
-1260 AKQQEQLQKKKDALE
+1260 AKQQEQLEKKKDALE
-1275 DRQKAAEQKRNKQNQ
+1275 ERQKAAEQKRNKQQQ
-1290 KVQVAQATAST
+1290 KVQIAQATAST

-1356 KVLNGQAE
+1356 PVMNGSVE

-1379 NVDVLT
+1379 NVDVLSY
-1385 FINSKKRK
+1385 INSKKKK

-1399 VEFYSSGSK
+1399 VEFYSNSSNK
-1408 NYSKPFKTVFADG
+1408 KYSKPFKTVFADG
-1421 GQLPSI
+1421 GTLPSMN
-1427 QAPQLNVRDIVN
+1427 APMIDTRAINSVKSE
-1439 TNNVDNRPIYVSVT
+1439 DNRPIYVSVT
-1453 EIENVQNRVR
+1453 EIENVQNKVR

-1469 GLDE
+1469 GLEN